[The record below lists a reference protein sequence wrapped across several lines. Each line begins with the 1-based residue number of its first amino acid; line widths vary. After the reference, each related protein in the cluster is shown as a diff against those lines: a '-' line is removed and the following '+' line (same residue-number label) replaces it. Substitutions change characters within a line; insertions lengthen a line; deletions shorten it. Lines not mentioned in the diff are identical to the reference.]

1 MGKYS
6 CIIRRLYI
14 KQQRVKS
21 NIIVVTHVGERQ
33 VEIVEN
39 SKSKYISPLTDRYGD
54 ESMKLIFSDKNRHM
68 VWRYLWYMLAKV
80 EKELGLDIS
89 YEQVQEMRKNMFNPI
104 DYDKV
109 KKYEEEYKH
118 DVMAHLREFCD
129 RCPKAEPIIHLGA
142 TSCYI
147 VDNADIL
154 LMDDAL
160 SIINDKI
167 STLIHELSEF
177 ASKHK
182 NTVTMAY
189 THLQPAQPTTVGKRA
204 CMWLQDI
211 LMDKDSLDAIKLKV
225 LGCNGATGTQAS
237 FLELFDNEAWR
248 VLKLNKMLS
257 EELLGNEDK
266 YMLISGQ
273 TYTRK
278 VDTIVIDALSGI
290 AQSLHKMCSDIRLLQ
305 GMHEVCEPFGSGQ
318 IGSSAMAYKQN
329 PIKCENICSL
339 SRHIISMTMTAKMNV
354 CTQWLE
360 RSLDDSANRRMI
372 IPEAFILTDHIIN
385 ESIKIIQ
392 NLTVNEG
399 VIERHIKDNIPFVS
413 MESIIM
419 EATKQGISR
428 QEAHSI
434 IRDLSV
440 TAMNNVLSGGDNN
453 LMDLVHNHEVLKD
466 VNIEIDPNELAGVA
480 ENQVEMFLRRIKT
493 K

>member
-1 MGKYS
+1 MAKS
-6 CIIRRLYI
+6 I
-14 KQQRVKS
+14 KA
-21 NIIVVTHVGERQ
+21 
-33 VEIVEN
+33 
-39 SKSKYISPLTDRYGD
+39 KYISPLTDRYGED
-54 ESMKLIFSDKNRHM
+54 DMKFVFSDKNRHM
-68 VWRYLWYMLAKV
+68 VWRYLWYMLANA

-89 YEQVQEMRKNMFNPI
+89 NEQVHEMRKNMYMFSKI
-104 DYDKV
+104 DYDSI

-118 DVMAHLREFCD
+118 DVMAHLKEFCD
-129 RCPKAEPIIHLGA
+129 RCPEAEPIIHLGA

-154 LMDDAL
+154 LMDEAL
-160 SIINDKI
+160 SIIRHKM
-167 STLIHELSEF
+167 STLMYELSRF
-177 ASKHK
+177 ASRYKD
-182 NTVTMAY
+182 TVTMAY

-211 LMDKDSLDAIKLKV
+211 VIDKDILDKIDIKI

-237 FLELFDNEAWR
+237 FLELFNGDKDK
-248 VLKLNKMLS
+248 VLKLNEILA
-257 EELLGNEDK
+257 EELLGDKDK

-278 VDTIVIDALSGI
+278 MDTIVIDALSGI

-305 GMHEVCEPFGSGQ
+305 GMHELCEPFGSGQ

-453 LMDLVHNHEVLKD
+453 LMDLVRNHEVLKN

-480 ENQVEMFLRRIKT
+480 GNQVEIFLGRIK
-493 K
+493 